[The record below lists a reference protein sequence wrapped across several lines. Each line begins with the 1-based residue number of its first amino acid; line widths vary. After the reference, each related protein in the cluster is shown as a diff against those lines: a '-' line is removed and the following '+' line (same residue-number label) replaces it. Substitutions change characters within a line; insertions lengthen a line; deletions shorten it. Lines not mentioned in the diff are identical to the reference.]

1 MLEKEVK
8 TTDMRLI
15 FHGPFH
21 GGSLQNIHFYII
33 SFTHSLSLSRCQLP
47 RERTGVPR
55 QVYHLGRLIL
65 ERP

>member
-1 MLEKEVK
+1 
-8 TTDMRLI
+8 MRLI

-21 GGSLQNIHFYII
+21 GGSLQNTHFYII
-33 SFTHSLSLSRCQLP
+33 SFTLSRCRCQLP
-47 RERTGVPR
+47 RGRTGVPR